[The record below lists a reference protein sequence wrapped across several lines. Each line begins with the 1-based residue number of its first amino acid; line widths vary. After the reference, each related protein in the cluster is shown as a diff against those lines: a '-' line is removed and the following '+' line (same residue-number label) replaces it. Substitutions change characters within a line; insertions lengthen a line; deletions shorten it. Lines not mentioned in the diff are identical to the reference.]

1 MSIIFVFYFL
11 PFPFFSS
18 HLFLSFYYSMSLSSF
33 VTVLFCL
40 PLYSLHCPILSYV
53 TCRPPAMG
61 AARAELAGRHI
72 LQLCRP
78 GRRWSALSTGNED
91 RGATWH
97 CDGGV
102 LTVITINLRSSFV
115 LGLTQTGMVR
125 GERLFS
131 IIPPCECSAE
141 RLFRELLIGSCF
153 GDRLGTAPCA
163 SHEAKGYQRDTY
175 RELPRRPLQ
184 NKGLFASVGFNLA
197 GIINVRRKLWY
208 GLGFI
213 PDQKLIYQSW

>member
-125 GERLFS
+125 GSGYSQLYLRVSALQSGFFGSSWSEAVLETGLVPLPAPHTKRRGTKGTLTVNSLGVRSKIRACSLLWDS
-131 IIPPCECSAE
+131 IWPE
-141 RLFRELLIGSCF
+141 
-153 GDRLGTAPCA
+153 
-163 SHEAKGYQRDTY
+163 
-175 RELPRRPLQ
+175 
-184 NKGLFASVGFNLA
+184 
-197 GIINVRRKLWY
+197 
-208 GLGFI
+208 
-213 PDQKLIYQSW
+213 

>member
-40 PLYSLHCPILSYV
+40 PLYSFHCPILSYV

-125 GERLFS
+125 GGGGAAILNYTSVWVLCRAAFS
-131 IIPPCECSAE
+131 
-141 RLFRELLIGSCF
+141 G
-153 GDRLGTAPCA
+153 AP
-163 SHEAKGYQRDTY
+163 D
-175 RELPRRPLQ
+175 
-184 NKGLFASVGFNLA
+184 
-197 GIINVRRKLWY
+197 RKLFWRPAWY
-208 GLGFI
+208 RSLRLTRSEGVPKGHL
-213 PDQKLIYQSW
+213 PWTP